1 MILVTKTCSR
11 LCLFIR
17 FRFVCR
23 HSNGEEILK
32 YMEEDY
38 EQDNLS
44 GMFRRV
50 KPITFTGTGDLHP
63 GQLYDWS
70 VVFVYNDRDY
80 AIQATYVAC

>member
-1 MILVTKTCSR
+1 MQKFAFVL
-11 LCLFIR
+11 R
-17 FRFVCR
+17 FHFACR
-23 HSNGEEILK
+23 QSNGEEILK

-50 KPITFTGTGDLHP
+50 KPITSVGTGDLHP

-70 VVFVYNDRDY
+70 EVFVYNDRDY
-80 AIQATYVAC
+80 AIQATYVECE